1 MDSPYSPDDV
11 LAAIGGIRTRTIGV
25 LRAAGEERAA
35 QIVPTCPDW
44 TAKELACH
52 MYGTCDDLLNG
63 RLEGIGS
70 EAWSQAQVDR
80 HSGKP
85 LDELLDEWAA
95 SGDAF
100 DAMVPHIPRPG
111 NYQLVMD
118 MATHE
123 HDIRLAVGS
132 PGAQD
137 DPSLGIG
144 SAYMLCNIAKM
155 DADLAEQ
162 IQGSGLT
169 DFECLRSLTGR
180 RSVDQLEA
188 SGIDAEGLARF
199 LAASPMTIVETDL
212 VEVATSG
219 SSTDQRA

>member
-144 SAYMLCNIAKM
+144 SAYMLRNIAKM

-169 DFECLRSLTGR
+169 HFECLRSLTGR
-180 RSVDQLEA
+180 RSVAQLEA

-199 LAASPMTIVETDL
+199 LAVSPMTIVEIDL
-212 VEVATSG
+212 VEVPTSG

>member
-137 DPSLGIG
+137 DPSLAIG
-144 SAYMLCNIAKM
+144 SAYMLRNIAKM

-180 RSVDQLEA
+180 RSVAQLEA

>member
-1 MDSPYSPDDV
+1 MDSPYSSDDV

-52 MYGTCDDLLNG
+52 MYGVCDDLLNG

-100 DAMVPHIPRPG
+100 DAMVPHIPRPA

-137 DPSLGIG
+137 DPSLAIG
-144 SAYMLCNIAKM
+144 SAYMLRNIAKM

-180 RSVDQLEA
+180 RSVAQLEA

-199 LAASPMTIVETDL
+199 LAVSPMTIVEIDL
-212 VEVATSG
+212 VEVPTSG

>member
-118 MATHE
+118 MATPE

-144 SAYMLCNIAKM
+144 SAYMLRNIAKM

-212 VEVATSG
+212 VEVAIPG

>member
-85 LDELLDEWAA
+85 LDELLEEWAA

-144 SAYMLCNIAKM
+144 SAYMLRNIAKM

>member
-144 SAYMLCNIAKM
+144 SAYMLRNIAKM

>member
-144 SAYMLCNIAKM
+144 SAYMLRNIAKM

-162 IQGSGLT
+162 IQGCGLT
-169 DFECLRSLTGR
+169 DFDRLRSMTGR
-180 RSVDQLEA
+180 RSMAQLQA
-188 SGIDAEGLARF
+188 SGIDAEALARG
-199 LAASPMTIVETDL
+199 LAASPRTITETDL
-212 VEVATSG
+212 VEVASYG
-219 SSTDQRA
+219 SSTDQRG

>member
-137 DPSLGIG
+137 DPSLAIG
-144 SAYMLCNIAKM
+144 SAYMLRNIAKM

>member
-70 EAWSQAQVDR
+70 EAWSQAQVVR

-144 SAYMLCNIAKM
+144 SAYMLRNIAKM

>member
-100 DAMVPHIPRPG
+100 DAMVPHIPRPA

-144 SAYMLCNIAKM
+144 SAYMLRNIAKM

-180 RSVDQLEA
+180 RSVAQLEA

-199 LAASPMTIVETDL
+199 LAVSPMTIVEIDL
-212 VEVATSG
+212 VEVPTSG

>member
-100 DAMVPHIPRPG
+100 DAIVPLIPRPG
-111 NYQLVMD
+111 L
-118 MATHE
+118 
-123 HDIRLAVGS
+123 
-132 PGAQD
+132 
-137 DPSLGIG
+137 
-144 SAYMLCNIAKM
+144 
-155 DADLAEQ
+155 
-162 IQGSGLT
+162 
-169 DFECLRSLTGR
+169 
-180 RSVDQLEA
+180 
-188 SGIDAEGLARF
+188 
-199 LAASPMTIVETDL
+199 
-212 VEVATSG
+212 
-219 SSTDQRA
+219 